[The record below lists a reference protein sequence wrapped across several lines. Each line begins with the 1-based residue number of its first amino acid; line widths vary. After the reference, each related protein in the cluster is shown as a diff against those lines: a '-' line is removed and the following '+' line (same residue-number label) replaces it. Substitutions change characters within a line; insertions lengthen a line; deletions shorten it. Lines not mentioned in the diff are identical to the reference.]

1 MVNIKVGDLT
11 LINSGSIITPQG
23 APIHFYIK
31 DLEYVF
37 TFVDNEEEKAQL
49 KYISNNGKKLEIE
62 MSNFNDIIGI
72 GNINPLPM
80 GKVDNKE
87 IFLMFRVSTL
97 KEGGKTMQ
105 YSWYLK
111 EQSESNTAN
120 NE

>member
-1 MVNIKVGDLT
+1 MINIKVGDLT
-11 LINSGSIITPQG
+11 LLDSGSIITPQG
-23 APIHFYIK
+23 ASVHFFIK

-37 TFVDNEEEKAQL
+37 NFVDNGEEKAQMEL
-49 KYISNNGKKLEIE
+49 ISNNGKKMEIK
-62 MSNFNDIIGI
+62 MSNFNDIIGV

-87 IFLMFRVSTL
+87 IFLMFRISTL
-97 KEGGKTMQ
+97 KKGGQTMQ

-111 EQSESNTAN
+111 EQSESNTDN